1 MRPRIACA
9 GPVVSYWLMIV
20 QFTDFGLA
28 GPYMGQMEAV
38 LRRLAPE
45 VPVVTLFADAPAFR
59 PRASAYLLSAYAP
72 EFPEGTVFLCVVDPG
87 VGGERACGFLEAD
100 GRWFVGPENGL
111 LAIVARR
118 AGTRRWFEL
127 TDLPP
132 EASATF
138 HGRDVLA
145 PAAARLAID
154 GRPACVEKPVAEVM
168 RPDWPEDLAE
178 IVYIDGFGNAMTG
191 IRASQVEADAEVAVG
206 DGRLRTARTFSDVPR
221 GEAFW
226 YGNSN
231 GLVEIAV
238 NGGRACDHLGLTI
251 GDSVAISKV

>member
-1 MRPRIACA
+1 
-9 GPVVSYWLMIV
+9 MIV
-20 QFTDFGLA
+20 QFTDFGIT

-38 LRRLAPE
+38 LRRLAPA

-59 PRASAYLLSAYAP
+59 PRASAYLLAAYTP

-87 VGGERACGFLEAD
+87 VGGERACGFLEAK
-100 GRWFVGPENGL
+100 GRWFVGPDNGL

-118 AGTRRWFEL
+118 AGACRWFEL
-127 TDLPP
+127 SHLPP

-138 HGRDVLA
+138 HGRDVFA
-145 PAAARLAID
+145 PAAARLAI
-154 GRPACVEKPVAEVM
+154 GEGPAAIEKPVAAVL
-168 RPDWPEDLAE
+168 RPDWPDDLAE

-191 IRASQVEADAEVAVG
+191 IRASQIDAADDVIVG
-206 DGRLRTARTFSDVPR
+206 KDRLKRARTFSDVPQ

-226 YGNSN
+226 YENSN
-231 GLVEIAV
+231 GLVEVAV
-238 NGGRACDHLGLTI
+238 NGGRACEHLGLTI

>member
-1 MRPRIACA
+1 
-9 GPVVSYWLMIV
+9 MIV
-20 QFTDFGLA
+20 QFTDFGLT

-38 LRRLAPE
+38 LRQLAPE

-59 PRASAYLLSAYAP
+59 PRASAYLLAAYAP

-100 GRWFVGPENGL
+100 GRWYVGPDNGL

-118 AGTRRWFEL
+118 AGTCRWFEL

-138 HGRDVLA
+138 HGRDVFA
-145 PAAARLAID
+145 PAAARLAIG
-154 GRPACVEKPVAEVM
+154 GRPVCIEKPAAGMM
-168 RPDWPEDLAE
+168 RPDWPDDLGE
-178 IVYIDGFGNAMTG
+178 IVYIDAFGNAMTG
-191 IRASQVEADAEVAVG
+191 IRASEVDAAAEVAVG
-206 DGRLRTARTFSDVPR
+206 KDRLTRARTFSDVPR

-226 YGNSN
+226 YANAN
-231 GLVEIAV
+231 GLVELAV

-251 GDSVAISKV
+251 GDPVAISRSVTGFTER